1 MMEKIARK
9 FHGEEEG
16 FTLIELMVVVLIIGI
31 LIAIALPTFL
41 GARVRAQNRQAE
53 SAVRNGLSSGKVIY
67 TDTDSFV
74 PSAGTL
80 VAALQAAEPG
90 LTFQA
95 AASASPNAVS
105 VEGNTAK
112 NGAAAGQVL
121 GLGAWSDSGK
131 CFELVDY
138 EAAPTGAGQTGGVHY
153 RTHAT
158 AANCT
163 GADALNNIVPD
174 TTDDT
179 PAEGGW

>member
-9 FHGEEEG
+9 MNREEEG

-41 GARVRAQNRQAE
+41 GARVRSQNRQAE

-67 TDTDSFV
+67 TDADSFI
-74 PSAGTL
+74 PPAGTL
-80 VAALQAAEPG
+80 VAALTTAEPG

-95 AASASPNAVS
+95 AASAGPNVVS
-105 VEGNTAK
+105 VEGATAK
-112 NGAAAGQVL
+112 NGAAAGQVV
-121 GLGAWSDSGK
+121 GLAAWSASGK

-138 EAAPTGAGQTGGVHY
+138 EAAPTAPLTGGVHY
-153 RTHAT
+153 RNHTT

-163 GADALNNIVPD
+163 GADALNNISPD
-174 TTDDT
+174 TTNDT